1 MTAISW
7 DQIGQR
13 LYETGVDRGVLYIP
27 SNLGVYDTGFAWNGL
42 TTITESPSG
51 AESNPQ
57 YADNIKYVNIL
68 SAETF
73 GGTIEAFTYPD
84 AFAQCDGTAFVN
96 GIGVGQQSR
105 KSFGLAYR
113 TLLGNDIQ
121 GTDYGYK
128 IHLLYGLTASPS
140 EKANTTVNDSPEATG
155 LSWEVSS
162 TPVPVGTIGGTTYK
176 PTSLLIVDSTKV
188 TSANLA
194 ALELILYGT
203 VGVEPKLPTPA
214 EVIALFA
221 GAVTTV
227 DLSVAANQPV
237 YNSGT
242 HVVTLP
248 TVTGITWK
256 VNGVTKA
263 PGAQPAMTTGQVSA
277 IQAVPNTGY
286 VLSATSDDDWTYA
299 Y

>member
-1 MTAISW
+1 MTALQW
-7 DQIGQR
+7 DQIGGR
-13 LYETGVDRGVLYIP
+13 LYETGVDKGVLYIP
-27 SNLGVYDTGFAWNGL
+27 NVSGVYDTGFAWNGL

-84 AFAQCDGTAFVN
+84 AFAQCDGTAVVN
-96 GIGVGQQSR
+96 GVAVGQQSR

-113 TLLGNDIQ
+113 SLLGNDIQ

-128 IHLLYGLTASPS
+128 IHLIYGATASPS
-140 EKANTTVNDSPEATG
+140 EKAYATVNDSPEAAG
-155 LSWEVSS
+155 LSWDIST

-176 PTSLLIVDSTKV
+176 PTSILIVDSTKV
-188 TSANLA
+188 TSANLT
-194 ALELILYGT
+194 ALEQILYGT

-221 GAVTTV
+221 GALTTV
-227 DLSVAANQPV
+227 DLSVAANQPS
-237 YNSGT
+237 YNTGT

-248 TVTGITWK
+248 TVTGVTWK
-256 VNGVTKA
+256 INGVTKA
-263 PGAQPAMTTGQVSA
+263 PGAQPALTVGQVAA
-277 IQAVPNTGY
+277 IQAVTSTGY
-286 VLSATSDDDWTYA
+286 VLSAASDDDWTYA